1 MDSFIHSIMFV
12 EQFLYARTILSLGFP
27 GGSVVKNLLASAG
40 DMSLIPGLGRS
51 PGEGSGSPFQHSCL
65 EISWTEEA
73 GRVPDSP
80 CGCKRIRHDLAT
92 KQP

>member
-1 MDSFIHSIMFV
+1 VKTQIKTEAHIYTICNHEF
-12 EQFLYARTILSLGFP
+12 EQNANENGGSLG
-27 GGSVVKNLLASAG
+27 KNLPANAG